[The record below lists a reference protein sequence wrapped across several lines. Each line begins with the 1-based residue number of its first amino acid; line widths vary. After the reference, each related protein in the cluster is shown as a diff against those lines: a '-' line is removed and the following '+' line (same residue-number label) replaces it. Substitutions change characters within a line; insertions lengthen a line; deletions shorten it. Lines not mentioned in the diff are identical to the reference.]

1 MAASGDNALTERVPV
16 RHRLFISLALCMLSK
31 NFSSRHFEV
40 FILFFFILFL
50 FIYLFYLFI
59 YFLFFA
65 FFPEIRLWHFM
76 QIVS

>member
-16 RHRLFISLALCMLSK
+16 RRRLFISLALCMLSK
-31 NFSSRHFEV
+31 DFSSRHFEV
-40 FILFFFILFL
+40 FIYFFLFFF
-50 FIYLFYLFI
+50 FYLFI
-59 YFLFFA
+59 YFIYLFIFFFA